1 MVAQLELTGYTN
13 EKTVLAQRF
22 RRGAHW
28 VYTIALPLHLVPSHL
43 PVPDPDNKL
52 PGNRRVERRRA
63 QKFGDYW
70 RSKAQRVA
78 PPLLLDTTYP
88 LSDPDNFEVKFEV
101 AGVEVGILRLPH
113 NMAAEVDILDGQHR
127 TLGWTLALQD
137 IADELKR
144 ARTALLG
151 SKNAEDEVGIQVWQ
165 EKVDHLTT
173 EQKRFSTEYAS
184 LEILEGV
191 TEDDHKQM
199 FSDIAVNAKGITKSI
214 TTSFDRRNKLNRVAM
229 DVAETIDLLD
239 GRIDFE
245 KDRVTG
251 KNENFIS
258 ATNLADIVRH
268 VAVGIDGR
276 MTTGREDRMKDSAIA
291 DMTEL
296 FFQALEASFDEIQQF
311 ANDEI
316 DPIELRG
323 KSLLGSIT
331 ILRVLAG
338 AYHVLAVDIT
348 DDSHPHVTKDGDRRA
363 RELFASMNGHMGF
376 PIEKGWFDSGYFND
390 LESRAPSSRAQ
401 DLKGL
406 ANHIATWADGGVPF

>member
-1 MVAQLELTGYTN
+1 MATQLDLTGYTN
-13 EKTVLAQRF
+13 EKTVMAQRF

-70 RSKAQRVA
+70 RTKAQRVA

-88 LSDPDNFEVKFEV
+88 LSDPGNFDVKYQV
-101 AGVEVGILRLPH
+101 AGVEVGVLKLPH

-151 SKNAEDEVGIQVWQ
+151 SKNAEDEIGIQTWQ
-165 EKVDHLTT
+165 EKVDQLTA
-173 EQKRFSTEYAS
+173 EQKRFSTEYAT

-191 TEDDHKQM
+191 TEDDHKQL
-199 FSDIAVNAKGITKSI
+199 FTDIAVNAKGITKSI
-214 TTSFDRRNKLNRVAM
+214 TTSFDRRSKLNRVAM
-229 DVAETIDLLD
+229 DVAESIDLLD
-239 GRIDFE
+239 GRVDFE

-251 KNENFIS
+251 KNENLIS
-258 ATNLADIVRH
+258 ASNLADIVRH

-276 MTTGREDRMKDSAIA
+276 MTTGRESRMKDGAIA
-291 DMTEL
+291 EMTEL
-296 FFQALEASFDEIQQF
+296 FFQALEASFKEIQQL
-311 ANDEI
+311 AKDEI
-316 DPIELRG
+316 DPTELRST
-323 KSLLGSIT
+323 SLLGSIT

-338 AYHVLAVDIT
+338 AYHILAVDIT
-348 DDSHPHVTKDGDRRA
+348 DDSYPHVTQGGDQRA
-363 RELFASMNGHMGF
+363 RKLFASLDGHMGF
-376 PIEKGWFDSGYFND
+376 PIETGWFDTGYFAD
-390 LESRAPSSRAQ
+390 VDSRAPSSRSQ

-406 ANHIATWADGGVPF
+406 ATDIAKWADGGAPF

>member
-1 MVAQLELTGYTN
+1 MATQLDLTGYTN
-13 EKTVLAQRF
+13 EKTVMAQRF

-63 QKFGDYW
+63 QKFGEYW
-70 RSKAQRVA
+70 RTKAQRVA

-88 LSDPDNFEVKFEV
+88 LSDPDNFEVKYEV
-101 AGVEVGILRLPH
+101 AGVEVGILTLPH

-127 TLGWTLALQD
+127 TLGWALALQD

-144 ARTALLG
+144 ARASLLG
-151 SKNAEDEVGIQVWQ
+151 SKNAEDEIGIQTWQ
-165 EKVDHLTT
+165 ERVDQLTA
-173 EQKRFSTEYAS
+173 EQKRFSTEYAT

-191 TEDDHKQM
+191 TEEDHKQL
-199 FSDIAVNAKGITKSI
+199 FTDIAVNAKGISKSI
-214 TTSFDRRNKLNRVAM
+214 TTSFDRRSKLNRVAM
-229 DVAETIDLLD
+229 DIAESIELLD
-239 GRIDFE
+239 GRVDFE

-251 KNENFIS
+251 KNENLIS
-258 ATNLADIVRH
+258 VSNLADIVRH

-276 MTTGREDRMKDSAIA
+276 MTTGREGRMKDGAIA

-296 FFQALEASFDEIQQF
+296 FFQALEASFDEIGQL
-311 ANDEI
+311 AEDEI
-316 DPIELRG
+316 DPTELRST
-323 KSLLGSIT
+323 SLLGSIT

-338 AYHVLAVDIT
+338 AFHILAVDIT
-348 DDSHPHVTKDGDRRA
+348 DDSHPHVTQAGGQRA
-363 RELFASMNGHMGF
+363 RKLFASLNGHMGF
-376 PIEKGWFDSGYFND
+376 PIEKGWFETGYFAEPD
-390 LESRAPSSRAQ
+390 SRAPSSRAQ

-406 ANHIATWADGGVPF
+406 ATDIAKWADSSVPF